1 MNSATLKLIL
11 GYIAICLIWGSTWVV
26 IRLGLD
32 SLTPMISAGIRFLL
46 ASLTIFS
53 IIGFK
58 NYKLP
63 LDSLS
68 IKLYFFMGIFSFAIP
83 FWMVYWAEQFVPSGL
98 TSVIFGVFP
107 FSVFIFSW
115 IFLKTEELDFFKTI
129 SVVIGF
135 IGIVI
140 IFSEN
145 LNMDL
150 EIQFWGLVA
159 VFVSAVM
166 QGLVAVILKK
176 YAGYL
181 SPFSM
186 NAYPLLIAGS
196 VLILLSFGLEDSTN
210 WAFTSTAVFSIL
222 YLATIGTIVTFTI
235 YYWLLQR
242 MNVVI
247 LSLSSF
253 ITPIIAVILGWII
266 LDERLSQKVLLG
278 SLLVLMGILLSNF
291 KSLKKLVVQKIK

>member
-1 MNSATLKLIL
+1 MNSTTIKIIL
-11 GYIAICLIWGSTWVV
+11 GYITICLIWGSTWVV

-32 SLTPMISAGIRFLL
+32 SLTPMISAGVRFLL

-53 IIGFK
+53 IVKFK
-58 NYKLP
+58 NFKLP
-63 LDSLS
+63 LDLLS

-83 FWMVYWAEQFVPSGL
+83 FWLVYWAEQFVPTGL

-115 IFLKTEELDFFKTI
+115 IFLKTEELDFFKII
-129 SVVIGF
+129 SIIIGF
-135 IGIVI
+135 VGIII

-145 LNMDL
+145 LNLNL

-159 VFVSAVM
+159 VFVSAIM
-166 QGLVAVILKK
+166 QGLVVVILKK
-176 YAGYL
+176 HAGYL
-181 SPFSM
+181 DPFSM
-186 NAYPLLIAGS
+186 NAFPLLIAGS

-210 WAFTSTAVFSIL
+210 WEFTSTAIFSII
-222 YLATIGTIVTFTI
+222 YLATIGTIVTYTV

-253 ITPIIAVILGWII
+253 ITPIIAVILGWVI

-278 SLLVLMGILLSNF
+278 SLLVLMGILFSNF
-291 KSLKKLVVQKIK
+291 KSLKKLVVQKYK

>member
-1 MNSATLKLIL
+1 MNSKKLKLTL
-11 GYIAICLIWGSTWVV
+11 GYIIICLIWGSTWVV
-26 IRLGLD
+26 IRIGLD
-32 SLTPMISAGIRFLL
+32 SLTPMISAGIRFLF
-46 ASLTIFS
+46 ASLIIFL
-53 IIGFK
+53 IAKLK

-63 LDSLS
+63 IDSLS
-68 IKLYFFMGIFSFAIP
+68 LKLYFFMGVFSFAIP

-115 IFLKTEELDFFKTI
+115 LFLKTEELDFFKI
-129 SVVIGF
+129 LSIVIGF

-145 LNMDL
+145 LNL
-150 EIQFWGLVA
+150 NFEKQFWGLVA
-159 VFVSAVM
+159 VFSSAVM

-176 YAGYL
+176 HAGHL
-181 SPFSM
+181 NPFSM

-196 VLILLSFGLEDSTN
+196 VLILLSLGLEDSSK
-210 WAFTSTAVFSIL
+210 WLFTSTAIYSIL

-235 YYWLLQR
+235 YYWLLQN

-253 ITPIIAVILGWII
+253 ITPIIAVILGWFI
-266 LDERLSQKVLLG
+266 LNEKLSQNILFG
-278 SLLVLMGILLSNF
+278 SMLVLMGILFSNF
-291 KSLKKLVVQKIK
+291 NSLKKIIIRK